1 MPYFSKF
8 PTVEYDV
15 LGDGTLRTM
24 TDITRRVR
32 LINKARLS
40 SVEFD
45 FYDVVAGQTP
55 EFVADRYYGEVELH
69 WLVLMANDIV
79 DVYTQW
85 PMGVKQFED
94 YVASKYDDVNGIHH
108 YEYTQESGDTSFTI
122 TLPNES
128 ATTIPAGATA
138 ITNYEYEDRIQDE
151 KRRIR
156 LIRPEYVKEIKKE
169 FSRKIKGA

>member
-1 MPYFSKF
+1 MSYFNKF

-15 LGDGTLRTM
+15 LGDGNLRTM

-32 LINKARLS
+32 VTDKARTS

-45 FYDVVAGQTP
+45 FYDVVSGQTP
-55 EFVADRYYGEVELH
+55 EYVADRYYNDVKLH
-69 WLVLMANDIV
+69 WLVLMANDII

-94 YVASKYDDVNGIHH
+94 YVKSKYDDVNGIHH
-108 YEYTQESGDTSFTI
+108 YEYTQESGDTSFVI
-122 TLPNES
+122 ELPNES
-128 ATTIPAGATA
+128 ATTIPVGATA
-138 ITNYEYEDRIQDE
+138 VTNYEYEDRIQDE

-156 LIRPEYVKEIKKE
+156 LIKPEYVKEIKKE